1 MKLLTN
7 YCFCGLFLA
16 LWTVFVPSLTAQT
29 NLARVNANPRW
40 SSDQPMLLADALDEL
55 KAHYGVAFFYN
66 PDDVKHRIAAP
77 TRFKNTLEGNLQQL
91 LGPIGFTYQPVDQK
105 VYVIKPEAP
114 KKRRNKKENDEMLLS
129 GALSQGTV
137 PIMSQSVSTFSGL
150 PTRMIALKINR
161 IVRGQVT
168 DEASGDGLPGVSVVV
183 KGTNVGATTDVNGN
197 FELSVPDDA
206 RTLTFSFIGYTAKDV
221 LIGNQSK
228 IAVSLASSI
237 QKLDEIVVVGYG
249 EQQRKDVTGSIS
261 SIKGSELK
269 SLPVAGVDQM
279 IQGRAS
285 GVTVTNNT
293 GQPGGGVSVRIRGIT
308 SLTGSNEPLYVVD
321 GVPIQGD
328 GVQSQAFHIFG
339 GGGGQTAQSALAS
352 INPNDILSI
361 DILKDASA
369 AAIYGARASNG
380 VVMITTKRGKSNE
393 SKVGY
398 DVYFGTQEVQRKLDV
413 MGLQDYATFVNG
425 VDKEYG
431 RQTTPEFADPGLLG
445 KGTNWQNQVFQRAPM
460 MSHQLS
466 VSGGKDRTQFYI
478 AGGYFEQDGIVV
490 GSNFNRTSFRI
501 NLDNQ
506 AKSWLK
512 LGTSLNIMRTNQ
524 RVTLNDDE
532 QGVVSSAL
540 LQSPDVPVR
549 YTDGTWGGPLA
560 STFGFQTN
568 PVALALLKDV
578 KRVQN
583 RALGNLYADVTLL
596 KDLVLR
602 VEAGGDFSIG
612 NNSAFNPTY
621 RWGAVVNEQNKF
633 SRSDNQNTFWVVKQ
647 YLTYNKNFGE
657 KHRLNVL
664 AGHEANK
671 SSWEWLGGTRTGF
684 FSNNIQ
690 ALNAGTAV
698 TATNENGK
706 GAATLESYFARAN
719 YNFDDRYGL
728 TLTVRRDGSSNVG
741 RDNQWGTFPSA
752 ALAWTIS
759 NESFL
764 EGNKHISNLK
774 LRLGYGTVGNQ
785 NIPAYSYGAAL
796 NSVIS
801 DFGTGFYPSQI
812 PNSKL
817 RWESAAQAN
826 AGIDIGLVKN
836 RIVLAIDV
844 YDKISYN
851 FLYQQPLPLYT
862 GAGSNW
868 DDIKAPYIN
877 LGRMENRGVDFTLN
891 TENISRKKF
900 SWRST
905 LVLSHYRNKL
915 LELADESAAIFRN
928 VQWFNTVTKSA
939 VGQPVGQFYGYR
951 TDGIFQTTEEINA
964 HAQQSEKVDRNSGT
978 WVGDIRFKNLDE
990 TATNGKQFI
999 DGLDREYIG
1008 SPHPDFTYG
1017 FTNAFT
1023 LGNFDLSVFIQGSQ
1037 GAEIFNFTRRYTEG
1051 MNSLNQNQ
1059 LMTVNNR
1066 WTSENPSN
1074 SMPRLS
1080 LGDPNQNNRV
1090 SDRFIEDGSYLRIQ
1104 NISFGYALPTSL
1116 MQRIKVQR
1124 LRFYGSIQ
1132 NLYTF
1137 TKYTGFDPELGS
1149 YNQDALL
1156 MNVDNGHYP
1165 NPRMYTLGL
1174 NVEF

>member
-1 MKLLTN
+1 MKFLTHYRFCTLVLL
-7 YCFCGLFLA
+7 
-16 LWTVFVPSLTAQT
+16 VLTACGAAPLMAQHQ
-29 NLARVNANPRW
+29 ARINANPRW
-40 SSDQPMLLADALDEL
+40 SSDQPILLTDALNEL

-66 PDDVKHRIAAP
+66 PDDVEHKLATP
-77 TRFKNTLEGNLQQL
+77 THFKNSLEGNLQQL
-91 LGPIGFTYQPVDQK
+91 LNPLGFTFQPVDQK
-105 VYVIKPEAP
+105 VYVIKPSMP
-114 KKRRNKKENDEMLLS
+114 KKRHRKQLDDPMLLS
-129 GALSQGTV
+129 GTLSQGTV
-137 PIMSQSVSTFSGL
+137 PVMSHAAPTFSGL

-168 DEASGDGLPGVSVVV
+168 DEASGEGLPGVSVVV
-183 KGTNVGATTDVNGN
+183 KGTNIGTSTDVNGQ
-197 FELSVPDDA
+197 FELSIPDDA
-206 RTLTFSFIGYTAKDV
+206 RVLSFSFIGYASKEV
-221 LIGNQSK
+221 LIGTQSK
-228 IAVSLASSI
+228 LNVSLSSGL
-237 QKLDEIVVVGYG
+237 QRLDEVVVVGYG

-261 SIKGSELK
+261 SIKGQELK
-269 SLPVAGVDQM
+269 SLPVAGIDQM

-285 GVTVTNNT
+285 GVTVTNNS

-308 SLTGSNEPLYVVD
+308 SLTGSNEPLYVID
-321 GVPIQGD
+321 GVPVQGD

-380 VVMITTKRGKSNE
+380 VVMITTRRGKANDSR
-393 SKVGY
+393 VGY
-398 DVYFGTQEVQRKLDV
+398 DVYFGSQEVQRRLDV
-413 MGLQDYATFVNG
+413 MGLQDYAKFVNQ

-431 RQTTPEFADPGLLG
+431 RQPTAEFADPTLLG
-445 KGTNWQNQVFQRAPM
+445 KGTDWQSQVFQRAPM

-478 AGGYFEQDGIVV
+478 AAGYFEQEGIVV
-490 GSNFNRTSFRI
+490 GSNFNRASFRI

-512 LGTSLNIMRTNQ
+512 LGSSLNIMRTNQ
-524 RVTLNDDE
+524 RVTLNDDD
-532 QGVVSSAL
+532 QGVVSAAL

-549 YTDGTWGGPLA
+549 YTDGSWGGPLV

-578 KRVQN
+578 KRLQN

-596 KDLVLR
+596 KGLSLR

-621 RWGAVVNEQNKF
+621 RWGAVVNEQNKYA
-633 SRSDNQNTFWVVKQ
+633 RSDNQNVFWVVKE

-657 KHRLNVL
+657 KHRLNFL
-664 AGHEANK
+664 LGHEANK

-684 FSNNIQ
+684 FSNTIQ
-690 ALNAGTAV
+690 ALNAGTAT

-706 GAATLESYFARAN
+706 GAATLESFFARAN
-719 YNFDDRYGL
+719 YNFGDRYGI

-741 RDNQWGTFPSA
+741 RDNPWGTFPSA
-752 ALAWTIS
+752 AFAWTVS
-759 NESFL
+759 NEKFL
-764 EGNKHISNLK
+764 ENNKTISNLK
-774 LRLGYGTVGNQ
+774 LRLGYGAVGNQ

-796 NSVIS
+796 NPLIS
-801 DFGTGFYPSQI
+801 EFGTAFYLNQI
-812 PNSKL
+812 PNSQL

-826 AGIDIGLVKN
+826 AGLDVGVFKN
-836 RIVLAIDV
+836 RIVLALDV
-844 YDKISYN
+844 YDKISYD
-851 FLYQQPLPLYT
+851 FLYQLPLPAYT

-868 DDIKAPYIN
+868 DDTKSPFVN
-877 LGRMENRGVDFTLN
+877 LGRMENRGIDLTLT
-891 TENISRKKF
+891 TENISRKNF
-900 SWRST
+900 SWRTT
-905 LVLSHYRNKL
+905 LVMSHYRNKL
-915 LELADESAAIFRN
+915 LELSDESAAIFRN

-951 TDGIFQTTEEINA
+951 TDGIFQSVEEVNA

-978 WVGDIRFKNLDE
+978 WTGDIRFKNLND
-990 TATNGKQFI
+990 TPVNGKQVI
-999 DGLDREYIG
+999 DGQDREYIG

-1023 LGNFDLSVFIQGSQ
+1023 IGNFDLSVFVQGSQ

-1051 MNSLNQNQ
+1051 MNSLSQNQ

-1066 WTSENPSN
+1066 WTSENPGST
-1074 SMPRLS
+1074 MPRLS
-1080 LGDPNQNNRV
+1080 LGDPNLNNRV
-1090 SDRFIEDGSYLRIQ
+1090 SDRFIEDGSYLRLQ
-1104 NISFGYALPTSL
+1104 NVSFGYALPAAL
-1116 MQRIKVQR
+1116 LQRIKMQR
-1124 LRFYGSIQ
+1124 LRVYGSIQ

-1165 NPRMYTLGL
+1165 NPRTYTLGL